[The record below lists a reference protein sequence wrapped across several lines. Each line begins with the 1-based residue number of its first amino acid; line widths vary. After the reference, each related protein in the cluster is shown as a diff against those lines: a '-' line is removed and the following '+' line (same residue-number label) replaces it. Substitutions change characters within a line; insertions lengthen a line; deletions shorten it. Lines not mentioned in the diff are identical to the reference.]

1 MHYNF
6 KWDPKKANVNLSK
19 HGISFDQATEVFN
32 DPLHLSILDNEHS
45 GQEERWVTLGKLK
58 NNEYIVVAHT
68 FSEQAGAAFIRIIS
82 ARKATKHE
90 RNQYENL

>member
-6 KWDPKKANVNLSK
+6 EWDPKKADANLSK
-19 HGISFDQATEVFN
+19 HGVSFERATEVFS
-32 DPLHLSILDNEHS
+32 DPLHLSILDSEHS
-45 GQEERWVTLGKLK
+45 DKEERWITLGKLK
-58 NNEYIVVAHT
+58 NNEFIVVVHT
-68 FSEQAGAAFIRIIS
+68 YSEHTGAAVIRIIS